1 MVYAFD
7 LNIPK
12 KFHIG
17 ENIYPVKG
25 DASNLPFKSNSIDF
39 IFCSSLIEHILD
51 QTKHITEL
59 YRVLKNNQFC
69 YLSFP
74 PFWSPVG
81 GHQFKP
87 FHLLGEKNAVILS
100 KLIRRVEADFGTA
113 YGNFG
118 LYPTTI
124 HHVKKLVEE
133 TNFRIVDISNRFSPI
148 NVAKIPFLNEFLT
161 WHVVFL
167 LRKGDG

>member
-7 LNIPK
+7 LNIPEN
-12 KFHIG
+12 FHIG
-17 ENIYPVKG
+17 ENIYPIKG
-25 DASNLPFKSNSIDF
+25 EASNLPFKSNSIDF

-51 QTKHITEL
+51 QNKLISEL
-59 YRVLKNNQFC
+59 CRVLKNDQFC

-100 KLIRRVEADFGTA
+100 KLIRHVEADNFGT
-113 YGNFG
+113 

-124 HHVKKLVEE
+124 HHIKELVKE
-133 TNFRIVDISNRFSPI
+133 TNFRIVGVSNRFSPI
-148 NVAKIPFLNEFLT
+148 NIAKIPFLNELLT
-161 WHVVFL
+161 WHVEFL
-167 LRKGDG
+167 LRKEDA